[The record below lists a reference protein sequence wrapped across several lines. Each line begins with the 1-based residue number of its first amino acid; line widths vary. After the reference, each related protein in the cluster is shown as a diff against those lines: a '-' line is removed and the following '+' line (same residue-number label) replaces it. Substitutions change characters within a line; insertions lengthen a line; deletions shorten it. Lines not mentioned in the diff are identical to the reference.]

1 MNVSGKEWIVTGLM
15 SGTSLDGL
23 DIATCRFRK
32 NGKYWSYEI
41 LHATTISYS
50 ASMKEKLESLMNATA
65 EGFAEADVFFAKF
78 SGEQTKKFLLKHT
91 IESDLIASHGHTV
104 FHQPKKGF
112 TTQIG
117 NGAYI
122 AAITNIP
129 VVSDFRT
136 MDVALGGQGAPL
148 VPIGD
153 KLLFGQY
160 DYCLNL
166 GGIANISFDKS
177 GKRIAGDICPVNI
190 VLNKLAGEKGKE
202 YDKDGK
208 LALTGNV
215 NQPLL
220 KKLNNL
226 SFYKKEFPKSLGRE
240 WIDQEFFQR
249 IGDTSVSTEDKLTT
263 VCEHIAFQI
272 AASISSEKAVT
283 LMVSGGGALNKYL
296 IGRIAE
302 HAGNKVKIIVPDH
315 FTISYKEAVIF
326 AFLGLKRVF
335 GEVNALASVTGAS
348 KDSIGGALYGVLK
361 KKN

>member
-1 MNVSGKEWIVTGLM
+1 MALSGKEWIVTGLM

-23 DIATCRFRK
+23 DIAACRFRK
-32 NGKYWSYEI
+32 NGKNWSYEI
-41 LHATTISYS
+41 LEATTIGYS
-50 ASMKEKLESLMNATA
+50 FSMKKKLEALMNATA
-65 EGFAEADVFFAKF
+65 EEFAEADAFFAKF
-78 SGEQTKKFLLKHT
+78 SGEQVRKFLLKYK

-117 NGAYI
+117 NGAYL
-122 AAITNIP
+122 AALTGIP

-190 VLNKLAGEKGKE
+190 VLNNFAAEKGKAFDNE
-202 YDKDGK
+202 GK
-208 LALTGNV
+208 LAFAGAV

-220 KKLNNL
+220 KKLNSL
-226 SFYKKEFPKSLGRE
+226 SFYKKAFPKSLGRE
-240 WIDQEFFQR
+240 WIDQEFFPLFNT
-249 IGDTSVSTEDKLTT
+249 TSISTEDKLAT
-263 VCEHIAFQI
+263 VCEHIAVQI
-272 AASISSEKAVT
+272 ARSVSATKPVT
-283 LMVSGGGALNKYL
+283 LLASGGGALNKYL
-296 IGRIAE
+296 ISRIAE
-302 HAGNKVKIIVPDH
+302 HAGKKVKVTVPDSL
-315 FTISYKEAVIF
+315 TISYKEAVIF
-326 AFLGLKRVF
+326 AFLGLKRIL

-348 KDSIGGALYGVLK
+348 SDSIGGALYGVLK